1 MIELAGFVDAH
12 VHMATAGAPL
22 GVTAA
27 ELRARG
33 VVAAV
38 EAGTSGAVDF
48 EAAAQGWRAALPTRV
63 FANVVPNGLRGER
76 KSWGEPPPDPVAVL
90 RGLRPD
96 GVKVRLG
103 ESPHRDDLQDLL
115 NAQRAAAAL
124 GVALMVHVTGA
135 RLPPERLLDALRA
148 GDVLTHCY
156 TRSRGKTFAIIDDDG
171 RILKAAWAARER
183 GVAFDVGASGR
194 HFAPEVARAA
204 VTQGFL
210 ATFISSDASSW
221 AFLRTIVPD
230 MPEPLHVSAVARIL
244 VESGMPFDEALA
256 AVTTRPAAFFGFRL
270 PSRSSDDHVAI
281 DERFQLRRVVRD
293 GTVLFEDNADA
304 PEQTDA

>member
-1 MIELAGFVDAH
+1 MIELPGFVDAH
-12 VHMATAGAPL
+12 VHLATKGAPL

-27 ELRARG
+27 ELAARG

-48 EAAAQGWRAALPTRV
+48 DEAAAGWRAALPMRV
-63 FANVVPNGLRGER
+63 FANVVPTGLRGER
-76 KSWGEPPPDPVAVL
+76 QSWGEPPPDPVAVL
-90 RGLRPD
+90 RGLKPD

-115 NAQRAAAAL
+115 KAQSAARAL
-124 GVALMVHVTGA
+124 GVPLMVHVTGA
-135 RLPPERLLDALRA
+135 RLPPEKLLDALRP

-156 TRSRGKTFAIIDDDG
+156 TRSRGKTFAIVDDDG
-171 RILKAAWAARER
+171 RIFGAAWAARER

-204 VTQGFL
+204 AAQGFH

-221 AFLRTIVPD
+221 TFLKTIVPD
-230 MPEPLHVSAVARIL
+230 IPEPLHVSAVAQIL
-244 VESGMPFDEALA
+244 VEAGTPFEEALA
-256 AVTTRPAAFFGFRL
+256 AVTTRPAAFFGFAL
-270 PSRSSDDHVAI
+270 PQRTADDHVAI
-281 DERFQLRRVVRD
+281 DERFRLRRVVR
-293 GTVLFEDNADA
+293 GGAVLFEERSD
-304 PEQTDA
+304 

>member
-12 VHMATAGAPL
+12 VHMATTGAPL

-48 EAAAQGWRAALPTRV
+48 DAAAQGWRAALSTRV
-63 FANVVPNGLRGER
+63 FVNVVPNGLRGER
-76 KSWGEPPPDPVAVL
+76 ASWGEPPPDPAL
-90 RGLRPD
+90 ALQGLRPD

-115 NAQRAAAAL
+115 NAQSAAAIL
-124 GVALMVHVTGA
+124 EVPLMVHVTGA
-135 RLPPERLLDALRA
+135 RVPPERLLDALRA

-156 TRSRGKTFAIIDDDG
+156 TRSRGKTFAIVDEDG
-171 RILKAAWAARER
+171 RVLKAAWAARER

-194 HFAPEVARAA
+194 HFAQEVARVA
-204 VTQGFL
+204 VAQGFH

-221 AFLRTIVPD
+221 TFLRTIVPD
-230 MPEPLHVSAVARIL
+230 IPEPLHISAVARIL
-244 VESGMPFDEALA
+244 IESGMPFDEALA
-256 AVTTRPAAFFGFRL
+256 AVTTRPATFFGFNL
-270 PSRSSDDHVAI
+270 PLRGGDDHVAI
-281 DERFQLRRVVRD
+281 DESFRLRRVVRN
-293 GTVLFEDNADA
+293 GTVLFEDRSD
-304 PEQTDA
+304 

>member
-1 MIELAGFVDAH
+1 MIELSGFVDAH
-12 VHMATAGAPL
+12 VHLATAGAPL

-27 ELRARG
+27 ELAARG

-48 EAAAQGWRAALPTRV
+48 EAAAAGWCAAMPMRV
-63 FANVVPNGLRGER
+63 FANVVPMGLRGER
-76 KSWGEPPPDPVAVL
+76 QSWGEPPPDPLAVM

-115 NAQRAAAAL
+115 NAQNAAL
-124 GVALMVHVTGA
+124 TLGVPLMVHVTGA
-135 RLPPERLLDALRA
+135 RLPPERLLDALRP

-156 TRSRGKTFAIIDDDG
+156 TRSRGKTFAIVGDDG
-171 RILKAAWAARER
+171 RVLSAAWAARER

-204 VTQGFL
+204 MAQGFH

-221 AFLRTIVPD
+221 AFLKTIVPD
-230 MPEPLHVSAVARIL
+230 IPEPLHVSAVAAVL
-244 VESGMPFDEALA
+244 VDAGMPFEEALA
-256 AVTTRPAAFFGFRL
+256 AVTTRPAQFFGFTL
-270 PSRSSDDHVAI
+270 PPRNADDHVVV
-281 DERFQLRRVVRD
+281 DERFRLRRVVRD
-293 GTVLFEDNADA
+293 GAVVFDDPT
-304 PEQTDA
+304 P